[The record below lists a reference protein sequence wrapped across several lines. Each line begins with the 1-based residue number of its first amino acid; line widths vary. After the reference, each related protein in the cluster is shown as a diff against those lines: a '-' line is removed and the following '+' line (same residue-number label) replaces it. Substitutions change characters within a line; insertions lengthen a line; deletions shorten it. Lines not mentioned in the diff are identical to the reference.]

1 MQPDDLESLKRY
13 VGFDSETSALLAALH
28 PVAKPRFGELI
39 EDFYGALSA
48 DPQARALITGGE
60 RQLERLRRTL
70 EQWLDSGLQGP
81 HDTTFAASRRRI
93 GLVHVRIG
101 LPQRYMFAA
110 MNRVRA
116 RLLEIAEGAIGADEA
131 RRRATVLAVHRLL
144 DLELALMLDSY
155 HAHLSERIRET
166 ERMSTIGQLTA
177 SIGHELRN
185 PLAVIESSLYL
196 VRQRLARL
204 KVEDPQLDKHA
215 DKIQKQV
222 AQCNRT
228 ITHLLDL
235 ARDRPPARQ
244 RCVLQELVRDLV
256 VDVDPR
262 TRIEVDIAPE
272 ISIDVDAEDL
282 GHVLTNLF
290 VNAAEATEGACRI
303 TVSASRVRGG
313 TEIIVHDDGPG
324 VPPEHAEHVF
334 DALFTTKARGTGL
347 GLALCR
353 RIVHAHGG
361 EIELLASEAGAR
373 FRLWFPDISEGAP
386 P

>member
-1 MQPDDLESLKRY
+1 MAPDDVESIKKY
-13 VGFDSETSALLAALH
+13 VGFDARTSELLSELL
-28 PVAKPRFGELI
+28 PLAKPSFPALV
-39 EDFYGALSA
+39 EDFYDAITRDA
-48 DPQARALITGGE
+48 EARAIVTGGE
-60 RQLERLRRTL
+60 RQFDRLKKTLLDWLE
-70 EQWLDSGLQGP
+70 SGLRGP
-81 HDTTFAASRRRI
+81 HDHDFAASRRRI

-101 LPQRYMFAA
+101 LPQRYMLTA

-116 RLLEIAEGAIGADEA
+116 GLLTVAEVSYAPQDPQRRDTLLAI
-131 RRRATVLAVHRLL
+131 HRLL
-144 DLELALMLDSY
+144 DLELALMFDSY
-155 HAHLSERIRET
+155 AAYSSERIRDT
-166 ERMSTIGQLTA
+166 ERLATIGQLTA
-177 SIGHELRN
+177 TIGHELRN

-196 VRQRLARL
+196 VRQKLQRLG
-204 KVEDPQLDKHA
+204 VEDPQLDKHA

-244 RCVLQELVRDLV
+244 RILLESVVQDLIEEIDPRTKV
-256 VDVDPR
+256 DLAIPHDIDVDVDP
-262 TRIEVDIAPE
+262 D
-272 ISIDVDAEDL
+272 DL

-290 VNAAEATEGACRI
+290 VNATEAAAGPCHI

-313 TEIIVHDDGPG
+313 TEIVVQDDGPG
-324 VPPEHAEHVF
+324 VPLDHRAQVF

-361 EIELLASEAGAR
+361 EIELQPAEQGAR
-373 FRLWFPDISEGAP
+373 FRMWFPDVDQEP
-386 P
+386 K